1 MQSLRQFYMTKSHFL
16 KFYTSL
22 LIFTICTSFSMAQE
36 TMVYGFITDE
46 LNRPIENVHIITKKR
61 KTVSDADGYY
71 ELKLLPDFRYTIEFS
86 SIAHE
91 PHKFKIELRDG
102 EAVSRNITM
111 KLHVEEIEGVDLEVE
126 SKNRHTNTVEIS
138 GKDLKAVS
146 GGNNTV
152 EALIKQTTGAI
163 SNNELST
170 QYSVRGGNFDENL
183 VYVNGLQIYR
193 PFLVRTGEQEGLSF
207 LNSDMVESIRFS
219 AGGFEAKYGDK
230 LSSVLDITY
239 REAEDFGIKGNL
251 SFQGGGLTVENPFK
265 INGKKLSFLG
275 SYRYKSP
282 TFVLNSLETQGD
294 YNPRFH
300 DFQTYMKYE
309 LSSRSELSFLGN
321 YSKNRYQFQP
331 ESRTSSFGTATDV
344 KQVYVFFEGQ
354 EVDNY
359 ENTNLAL
366 KWDFNIDENKKISFQ
381 GSHFRTL
388 EQEFYDIDGYYQL
401 GIVDNNPGSPTYGD
415 VTSITG
421 VGEFLNHARNEFY
434 GEVSNFNHRGEINNE
449 SQQTKF
455 SWGLDYQYE
464 SIDDQFRE
472 WQYIDS
478 LGFSTNQNSND
489 LELYRFVSSN
499 NVINSSRFFG
509 FAQYEKKII
518 NPDTKT
524 AFTYNF
530 GLRGHYWDLNDE
542 FFVTPRAN
550 ISYQPNWK
558 RDMVFRYSAGLYNQ
572 SPFYRELRDRDGK
585 LNTKAK
591 SQKSFQMTLS
601 NDYHLKLWD
610 RPFKMTTELY
620 YKHLWDVIPYE
631 LENLQIRY
639 LPFETATAYTYGLE
653 WRLNGELV
661 EGNESYISFSV
672 MQNKEDIE
680 NDNYGYISKPTEQ
693 VFSMSVFYQDNFVG
707 NKDLKFH
714 LSGSYATGL
723 PFGPPN
729 SERGEQTI
737 RNSSYRRVD
746 IGFSKALKK
755 EKTNNFLRHFEQ
767 AWIAFEVLNLL
778 NINNTASH
786 LWVTDAKQTQFAVP
800 NYLTGRM
807 VNVKLSFEF

>member
-1 MQSLRQFYMTKSHFL
+1 MTKSLVLKLTTSFL
-16 KFYTSL
+16 ICIL
-22 LIFTICTSFSMAQE
+22 CTSFSWAQE

-46 LNRPIENVHIITKKR
+46 NNNPIENVHVITKKR

-71 ELKLLPDFRYTIEFS
+71 ALKLLPDFKYTIEFS

-91 PHKFKIELRDG
+91 PHKFKIELKDG
-102 EAVSRNITM
+102 EAVSKNITM
-111 KLHVEEIEGVDLEVE
+111 KFHVEEIKGVDLEVKSE
-126 SKNRHTNTVEIS
+126 NRHTNVTEIS
-138 GKDLKAVS
+138 AKDLKAVV

-152 EALIKQTTGAI
+152 ESLIKQAFSAI
-163 SNNELST
+163 GNNELST

-239 REAEDFGIKGNL
+239 RESKKFGVKGNL

-265 INGKKLSFLG
+265 IKDKKLSFLA

-309 LSSRSELSFLGN
+309 LSARSELSFLGN
-321 YSKNRYQFQP
+321 YSKNRYQFTP
-331 ESRTSSFGTATDV
+331 ESRTSSFGTANDV
-344 KQVYVFFEGQ
+344 KQVYVYFEGQ

-366 KWDFNIDENKKISFQ
+366 KWDFNMDENKKISFQ

-401 GIVDNNPGSPTYGD
+401 GIIDNNPGSPTYGD

-434 GEVSNFNHRGEINNE
+434 GEVSNINHRGEITNPDN
-449 SQQTKF
+449 QTKF

-464 SIDDQFRE
+464 HVDDQLRE

-478 LGFSTNQNSND
+478 LGFSTNPNNND
-489 LELYRFVSSN
+489 LELYKFVSSN
-499 NVINSSRFFG
+499 NAINSSRVFG
-509 FAQYEKKII
+509 FTQFEKII
-518 NPDTKT
+518 YNPDTKT
-524 AFTYNF
+524 AWTYNL

-542 FFVTPRAN
+542 FFLTPRAN
-550 ISYQPNWK
+550 ISYKPNWK

-572 SPFYRELRDRDGK
+572 SPFYRELRDREGK
-585 LNTKAK
+585 LNKDAK
-591 SQKSFQMTLS
+591 SQKSFQMTVS
-601 NDYHLKLWD
+601 NDYHLRLWD

-620 YKHLWDVIPYE
+620 YKNLWDVIPYE

-639 LPFETATAYTYGLE
+639 LPFESAKAYTYGLE

-661 EGNESYISFSV
+661 QGNESFISFAI

-680 NDNYGYISKPTEQ
+680 GDDYGYISKPTEQ
-693 VFSMSVFYQDNFVG
+693 VFSMSIFYQDNFVG

-729 SERGEQTI
+729 SERGEQDI

-746 IGFSKALKK
+746 IGFSKSLKK
-755 EKTNNFLRHFEQ
+755 EGSKKQFFKHVKQ
-767 AWIAFEVLNLL
+767 AWVALEVLNLL

-807 VNVKLSFEF
+807 VNLKLSFEF

>member
-1 MQSLRQFYMTKSHFL
+1 MNKSHVL
-16 KFYTSL
+16 KLSTSL
-22 LIFTICTSFSMAQE
+22 FIFILCTSFSWAQE

-46 LNRPIENVHIITKKR
+46 NNNPIENVHIITKKR
-61 KTVSDADGYY
+61 KTVSDAQGYY
-71 ELKLLPDFRYTIEFS
+71 EIKLLPDFRYTIEFS
-86 SIAHE
+86 SVAHE
-91 PHKFKIELRDG
+91 PHKYKIELKDG
-102 EAVSRNITM
+102 EAVSKNITM
-111 KLHVEEIEGVDLEVE
+111 PLKVVEIDEFIAETKSD
-126 SKNRHTNTVEIS
+126 NRHTNVTEIS
-138 GKDLKAVS
+138 SKDIDRVA
-146 GGNNTV
+146 GGNNSVESLLSKSTV
-152 EALIKQTTGAI
+152 AI
-163 SNNELST
+163 SNNELSN

-207 LNSDMVESIRFS
+207 LNSDMVESIKFS
-219 AGGFEAKYGDK
+219 AGGFDAKYGDK
-230 LSSVLDITY
+230 LSSVLDIKY
-239 REAEDFGIKGNL
+239 KEAKTFGVKANL
-251 SFQGGGLTVENPFK
+251 SFQGGGLTVQNPFK

-309 LSSRSELSFLGN
+309 LTTRSELSFLGN

-331 ESRTSSFGTATDV
+331 QSRTSSFGTASDV
-344 KQVYVFFEGQ
+344 KQVYVYFEGQ

-401 GIVDNNPGSPTYGD
+401 GIVDNNPGSPTYGE

-434 GEVSNFNHRGEINNE
+434 GEVSNINHRGEIVNPGN
-449 SQQTKF
+449 QTKL

-464 SIDDQFRE
+464 TVDDQLRE

-478 LGFSTNQNSND
+478 LGFSTNPNNNN
-489 LELYRFVSSN
+489 LELYKYVSSN
-499 NVINSSRFFG
+499 NAIHSSRYFG
-509 FAQYEKKII
+509 FAQYEKKVF

-524 AFTYNF
+524 SLTYNF
-530 GLRGHYWDLNDE
+530 GIRGNYWDLNDE
-542 FFVTPRAN
+542 FFITPRAN
-550 ISYQPNWK
+550 ISYKPNWK
-558 RDMVFRYSAGLYNQ
+558 NRDMVFRYSAGLYNQ
-572 SPFYRELRDRDGK
+572 SPFYRELRDKQGN
-585 LNTKAK
+585 LNKDAK
-591 SQKSFQMTLS
+591 SQKSFQTTLS
-601 NDYHLKLWD
+601 NDYQLKLWG

-620 YKHLWDVIPYE
+620 YKKLWDVIPYE

-639 LPFETATAYTYGLE
+639 LPFDKAIAYTYGLE

-661 EGNESYISFSV
+661 QGNESYISFSL
-672 MQNKEDIE
+672 MQNKEDIDG
-680 NDNYGYISKPTEQ
+680 DNYGYISKPTEQ
-693 VFSMSVFYQDNFVG
+693 VFSMSIFYQDNFIG

-714 LSGSYATGL
+714 LSGSYATGM

-729 SERGEQTI
+729 SERGQQNI

-746 IGFSKALKK
+746 IGFSKSLKK
-755 EKTNNFLRHFEQ
+755 KGSDKKFLKHVKQ
-767 AWIAFEVLNLL
+767 AWAAVEILNLL

-807 VNVKLSFEF
+807 INLKLSVEF